1 MNDWNGIK
9 EFLVDKIRFNKSWKS
24 IISKIT
30 DTFWCREAAIFLVQ
44 LILQSSGEST
54 PSLLP

>member
-24 IISKIT
+24 IIFLKLLIHFGVERQQF
-30 DTFWCREAAIFLVQ
+30 FWCN
-44 LILQSSGEST
+44 
-54 PSLLP
+54 